1 MRTRTKLVSL
11 SLAVVLPLA
20 GMVNAGAEEKPAQ
33 GKQETGVVAP
43 AAGAN
48 GEAGKGAGN
57 AAAGNEASGNRVEA
71 GKGAASGADA
81 ASGTGAAGKPGEK
94 AGGSSAKVSGSSDKV
109 KGSSERGK
117 AGSSAIAENKDN
129 KTLKFLGII
138 AGIVGIGS
146 LISAGLTWAV
156 QQRLIANPLPGI
168 IPNPPAPPAP
178 APAPAPAPVQAAPA
192 PAPAPAPQGGSF
204 RNCAAARAAGV
215 RTPIHRGEPAYA
227 PHLDRDNDGVACER

>member
-20 GMVNAGAEEKPAQ
+20 AMVNAGAEEKPAQ

-57 AAAGNEASGNRVEA
+57 AAAGKGASGNEAEA
-71 GKGAASGADA
+71 GKDAASGAGA
-81 ASGTGAAGKPGEK
+81 ASDAGAAGKSGEK
-94 AGGSSAKVSGSSDKV
+94 TGGSSAKVSGSSDKV

-138 AGIVGIGS
+138 AGIVGIGG

-178 APAPAPAPVQAAPA
+178 APAPVQAA

>member
-43 AAGAN
+43 AAGVN

-57 AAAGNEASGNRVEA
+57 AAAGNEASGNQVEA
-71 GKGAASGADA
+71 GKGAATGAGA
-81 ASGTGAAGKPGEK
+81 ASGAGAAGKPGEK

-109 KGSSERGK
+109 KGSSERGR

-129 KTLKFLGII
+129 KNLKFLGVI
-138 AGIVGIGS
+138 AGIVGIGG

-168 IPNPPAPPAP
+168 IPNPPAPP

>member
-1 MRTRTKLVSL
+1 MRPLLGQTVRPV
-11 SLAVVLPLA
+11 LALLDK
-20 GMVNAGAEEKPAQ
+20 GPA
-33 GKQETGVVAP
+33 
-43 AAGAN
+43 
-48 GEAGKGAGN
+48 EAGKD
-57 AAAGNEASGNRVEA
+57 
-71 GKGAASGADA
+71 AASGAGA
-81 ASGTGAAGKPGEK
+81 ASDAGAAGKSGEK
-94 AGGSSAKVSGSSDKV
+94 DGGSSAKVSGSSDKV

-129 KTLKFLGII
+129 KILKFLGII
-138 AGIVGIGS
+138 AGIVGIGG

-178 APAPAPAPVQAAPA
+178 ASFQAAPA
-192 PAPAPAPQGGSF
+192 PSPAPAPQGCRF

>member
-57 AAAGNEASGNRVEA
+57 ATAGNEASGNQVEA
-71 GKGAASGADA
+71 GKGAASGA
-81 ASGTGAAGKPGEK
+81 GAAGKPGEK
-94 AGGSSAKVSGSSDKV
+94 AGGSSAKVNGSSDKV
-109 KGSSERGK
+109 KGSSERGR

-129 KTLKFLGII
+129 KILKFLGIV

>member
-48 GEAGKGAGN
+48 GEAGAG
-57 AAAGNEASGNRVEA
+57 AAGKGASGNQVEA
-71 GKGAASGADA
+71 GKDAASGAGA
-81 ASGTGAAGKPGEK
+81 ASDAGAAGKSGEK
-94 AGGSSAKVSGSSDKV
+94 DGGSSAKVSGSSDKV

-129 KTLKFLGII
+129 KILKFLGII
-138 AGIVGIGS
+138 AGIVGIGG

-168 IPNPPAPPAP
+168 IPNPPAP
-178 APAPAPAPVQAAPA
+178 PAPAPVQAAPA

>member
-48 GEAGKGAGN
+48 GEAGAG
-57 AAAGNEASGNRVEA
+57 AAGKGASGNQVEA
-71 GKGAASGADA
+71 GKDAASGAGA
-81 ASGTGAAGKPGEK
+81 ASDAGAAGKSGEK
-94 AGGSSAKVSGSSDKV
+94 DGGSSAKVSGSSDKV

-129 KTLKFLGII
+129 KILKFLGII
-138 AGIVGIGS
+138 AGIVGIGG

-168 IPNPPAPPAP
+168 IPNPPAP
-178 APAPAPAPVQAAPA
+178 PAPAPAPVQAAPA